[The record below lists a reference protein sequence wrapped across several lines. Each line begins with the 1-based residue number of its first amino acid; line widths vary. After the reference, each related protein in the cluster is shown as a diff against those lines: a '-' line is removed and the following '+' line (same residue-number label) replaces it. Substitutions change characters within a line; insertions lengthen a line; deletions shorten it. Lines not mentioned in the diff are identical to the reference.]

1 MRNSIL
7 LAAAIASG
15 IAATSSHAAW
25 RVDSRQS
32 TFTFVTA
39 KAGSPGTTGIEE
51 VQAFKQVGGS
61 VGDDGKLDFSVDL
74 ASVETNIP
82 LRNDR
87 MKDLLFKVGIHPQA
101 VFTGAI
107 DARRFDALPVG
118 ATADVD
124 LNGQLTIAGET
135 RPLTA
140 NLRVVKLGSE
150 ALLVGTRMP
159 IVVNLKDYGLQ
170 DGVEA
175 LRSVMN
181 LNVLASSAPVS
192 FSVVLRREADDIGR
206 LDAHR

>member
-1 MRNSIL
+1 MKKSIV
-7 LAAAIASG
+7 LAVALASS

-25 RVDSRQS
+25 RVDNRQS

-39 KAGSPGTTGIEE
+39 KAGTPGTAGIEE
-51 VQAFKQVGGS
+51 VQAFKEIGGS
-61 VGDDGKLDFSVDL
+61 VGNDGKLDFSVDL

-87 MKDLLFKVGIHPQA
+87 LRDLLFKVANHPQA
-101 VFTGAI
+101 VFTGSI
-107 DARRFDALPVG
+107 DAHRFDALPVG
-118 ATADVD
+118 ATADVE
-124 LNGQLTIAGET
+124 LAGQLTIAGET

-140 NLRVVKLGSE
+140 SLRVVKLTSD

-159 IVVNLKDYGLQ
+159 VVVNLKDYGLQ

-175 LRSVMN
+175 LRTVMN

-192 FSVVLRREADDIGR
+192 FSIVLRRQADGPGP